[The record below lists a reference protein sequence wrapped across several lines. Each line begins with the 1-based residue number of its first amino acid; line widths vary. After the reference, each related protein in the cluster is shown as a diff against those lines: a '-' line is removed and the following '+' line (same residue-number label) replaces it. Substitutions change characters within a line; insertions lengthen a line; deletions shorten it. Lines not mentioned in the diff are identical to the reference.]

1 MKNNLKY
8 IILFLISV
16 ILFIVLNKYQYNTY
30 KVNFNN
36 KLNVVIEKVIEKNPN
51 ITKEEILEII
61 EHNDIKEDIL
71 KEYGIYTDIDSYIL
85 VNDTSYKKFLIIDL
99 ILFLILFLLLFLV
112 VFKDKIVYKKNIRK
126 LTKYFNSINLGN
138 YDIDI
143 NDNKENELS
152 ILKNEIYKTTI
163 MLKEQASNSQKDK
176 YALKES
182 LEDIS
187 HQLKTPLTAI
197 TIMLDNVTSDNID
210 NKVKMRF
217 LSDIKKEVSNIN
229 FLVQNLLKLSRFD
242 VNAITYNIS
251 LNKLEDIIC
260 ESLNNLSSLSDLKN
274 VKIKHIKNES
284 VMLKCDYKWE
294 VEAITNI
301 IKNCIEHTENGIVKI
316 SYNDCKTYIKL
327 VIEDNGVGI
336 NKEDIA
342 HIFERFYKGANS
354 SKDSVGIGLSLSLS
368 IIEKDNGKIDVE
380 SKNGT
385 TFTIR
390 YYKY

>member
-187 HQLKTPLTAI
+187 HQFKTPLTAI

-301 IKNCIEHTENGIVKI
+301 IKNCIEHTENGTVKI

>member
-99 ILFLILFLLLFLV
+99 ILFLILFLVLFLV

>member
-99 ILFLILFLLLFLV
+99 ILFLILFLVLFLV

-242 VNAITYNIS
+242 VNAITYNIF

-301 IKNCIEHTENGIVKI
+301 IKNCIEHTENGTVKI

>member
-99 ILFLILFLLLFLV
+99 ILFLILFLVLFLV

-242 VNAITYNIS
+242 VNVITYNIS

-301 IKNCIEHTENGIVKI
+301 IKNCIEHTENGTVKI

>member
-36 KLNVVIEKVIEKNPN
+36 KLNVIIEKVIEKNPN

-99 ILFLILFLLLFLV
+99 ILFLILFLVFFLV

-301 IKNCIEHTENGIVKI
+301 IKNCIEHTENGTVKI

>member
-36 KLNVVIEKVIEKNPN
+36 KLNVIIEKVIEKNPN

>member
-1 MKNNLKY
+1 
-8 IILFLISV
+8 
-16 ILFIVLNKYQYNTY
+16 
-30 KVNFNN
+30 
-36 KLNVVIEKVIEKNPN
+36 
-51 ITKEEILEII
+51 
-61 EHNDIKEDIL
+61 
-71 KEYGIYTDIDSYIL
+71 
-85 VNDTSYKKFLIIDL
+85 
-99 ILFLILFLLLFLV
+99 
-112 VFKDKIVYKKNIRK
+112 
-126 LTKYFNSINLGN
+126 
-138 YDIDI
+138 
-143 NDNKENELS
+143 
-152 ILKNEIYKTTI
+152 

-242 VNAITYNIS
+242 VNVITYNIS

-301 IKNCIEHTENGIVKI
+301 IKNCIEHTENGTVKI

>member
-16 ILFIVLNKYQYNTY
+16 ILFIVLNKYQYNTC

-99 ILFLILFLLLFLV
+99 ILFLILFLVLFLV

-301 IKNCIEHTENGIVKI
+301 IKNCIEHTENGTVKI

>member
-99 ILFLILFLLLFLV
+99 ILFLILFLVLFLV

-301 IKNCIEHTENGIVKI
+301 IKNCIEHTENGTVKI

>member
-99 ILFLILFLLLFLV
+99 ILFLILFLVLFLV
-112 VFKDKIVYKKNIRK
+112 VFKDKIAYKKNIRK

-284 VMLKCDYKWE
+284 VMLKCDYNWE

-301 IKNCIEHTENGIVKI
+301 IKNCIEHTENGTVKI

>member
-36 KLNVVIEKVIEKNPN
+36 KLNVIIEKVIEKNPN

-99 ILFLILFLLLFLV
+99 ILFLILFLVLFLV

-301 IKNCIEHTENGIVKI
+301 IKNCIEHTENGTVKI
-316 SYNDCKTYIKL
+316 SYNDCKTYIKF

>member
-36 KLNVVIEKVIEKNPN
+36 KLNVVNEKVIEKNPN

>member
-85 VNDTSYKKFLIIDL
+85 VNDTLYKKFLIIDL
-99 ILFLILFLLLFLV
+99 ILFLILFLVLFLV